1 MQLTGPRAFGPPA
14 DRDEA
19 VAVLRHA
26 VARGVDHID
35 TAQYYGPDVA
45 NEILREALDPYPDG
59 LRIDTKV
66 GARRGPDGEWLPAA
80 HPAELRE
87 QVEANLRCLGL
98 DRLSLVNLR
107 VGGEGMPE
115 SDVPME
121 ESLGALADLR
131 AEGKIERLGLS
142 AVTVEQLEA
151 AAALTPIASVSNRYG
166 VLDRTHQPVL
176 DATVER
182 GIAFVPFF
190 PLGSAFTG
198 GPAAL
203 AADPEVAEVASRRGI
218 TPSQVALAWLLHRD
232 ERILLIP
239 GTSSVAHLEENLA
252 VGDVSLDAEDLERL
266 EEVEQIGNPLEVA
279 GHDA

>member
-190 PLGSAFTG
+190 PLGSAFMG
-198 GPAAL
+198 GPAKL
-203 AADPEVAEVASRRGI
+203 AKDPAIAEVAAKHGA
-218 TPSQVALAWLLHRD
+218 TPAQVALAWLLALAPNV
-232 ERILLIP
+232 EPIP
-239 GTSSVAHLEENLA
+239 GTASRTHLDEN
-252 VGDVSLDAEDLERL
+252 LDAEALRLDADDLSRL
-266 EEVEQIGNPLEVA
+266 RSLHPVV
-279 GHDA
+279 

>member
-1 MQLTGPRAFGPPA
+1 MRIGYGTMQLTGPRAFGPPA

-26 VARGVDHID
+26 VASGVDHID

-45 NEILREALDPYPDG
+45 NEILREALHPYRDG

-66 GARRGPDGEWLPAA
+66 GARRGPEGEWLPAA
-80 HPAELRE
+80 RPAELRA

-115 SDVPME
+115 SGVPME

-131 AEGKIERLGLS
+131 AEGKLERLGLS
-142 AVTVEQLEA
+142 AVTVEQLGA
-151 AAALTPIASVSNRYG
+151 AAALTPIASVSNRYS

-176 DATVER
+176 DATVES

-190 PLGSAFTG
+190 PLGSAFMG
-198 GPAAL
+198 GPAKL
-203 AADPEVAEVASRRGI
+203 ADNAVIAQVAAKHGA
-218 TPSQVALAWLLHRD
+218 TPAQVALAWLLA
-232 ERILLIP
+232 LAPNVQPIP
-239 GTSSVAHLEENLA
+239 GTASRAHLDEN
-252 VGDVSLDAEDLERL
+252 LDAEALRLDDDDLSRL
-266 EEVEQIGNPLEVA
+266 RNLRPA
-279 GHDA
+279 A